1 MWERLQNAI
10 TSISELCRRV
20 ELLCRLVEILCRL
33 VEIYNPQGEYAEIGQ
48 S

>member
-20 ELLCRLVEILCRL
+20 ELLCRLVEI
-33 VEIYNPQGEYAEIGQ
+33 YNPQGEYAEIGQ